1 MGSQFILSG
10 GSEEQI
16 TFSRMV
22 YGICPNN
29 EQRCEFSYRSHRLA
43 PLHDLL
49 QALQARESEG
59 EQIEDVSTSLQWF
72 ATFFQFDEHCRSC
85 GELLCKVTVSAA
97 GLDPAGEEYQKCI
110 RLNHLLALAGEL
122 QARDVLHS

>member
-122 QARDVLHS
+122 QARDVLRS

>member
-1 MGSQFILSG
+1 MGSRFILSEEI
-10 GSEEQI
+10 EEQI

-29 EQRCEFSYRSHRLA
+29 EHGCEFSYRSHRLA
-43 PLHDLL
+43 TLHDLL

-59 EQIEDVSTSLQWF
+59 KQIEDVSTSLRWF
-72 ATFFQFDEHCRSC
+72 ATFFQLDQHCRSC
-85 GELLCKVTVSAA
+85 GELLCKVVVSTA

-122 QARDVLHS
+122 QARNVLG

>member
-1 MGSQFILSG
+1 MASRFILSEDI
-10 GSEEQI
+10 EEQI

-29 EQRCEFSYRSHRLA
+29 EHRCEFSYRSHRLA
-43 PLHDLL
+43 TLHDLL
-49 QALQARESEG
+49 QALQARESG
-59 EQIEDVSTSLQWF
+59 GQQIEDVSSSLRWF
-72 ATFFQFDEHCRSC
+72 ATFFQLDQHCRSC
-85 GELLCKVTVSAA
+85 GELLCKVAVSTA

-122 QARDVLHS
+122 QARDMLR